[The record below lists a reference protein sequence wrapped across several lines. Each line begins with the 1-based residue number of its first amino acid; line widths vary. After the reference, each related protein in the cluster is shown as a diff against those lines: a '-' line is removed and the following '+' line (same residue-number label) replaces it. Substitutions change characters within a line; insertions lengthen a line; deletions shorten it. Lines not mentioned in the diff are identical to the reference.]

1 MTGTRDRILDAS
13 AELFARQGYHGTGV
27 KALAGHADAQLASLY
42 HFFPGGK
49 QQLAAVSIVRAGAFY
64 QDLVTEVID
73 AEPDIVTGLE
83 AMFAGAAATLE
94 ATDYADA
101 CPIETVALEVASSNE
116 HLRQATADVF
126 ESWIDAGT
134 DRLVAAGIPEEEAR
148 RLTIVFLS
156 ALEGAFVLCRASKST
171 EALEVAGDYMT
182 AAVREALAAIQP

>member
-49 QQLAAVSIVRAGAFY
+49 QELAAVSIVRAGAFY

-101 CPIETVALEVASSNE
+101 CPIETIALEVASTDE
-116 HLRQATADVF
+116 VLRQATADVF
-126 ESWIDAGT
+126 ASWIDAASE
-134 DRLVAAGIPEEEAR
+134 RLVAGGLTPAAAR
-148 RLTIVFLS
+148 SLAIAAIC
-156 ALEGAFVLCRASKST
+156 ALEGAFVLSRAARTT
-171 EALEVAGDYMT
+171 EALEAAGAATVA
-182 AAVREALAAIQP
+182 ALRASLDAME